1 MDNVESLIHSF
12 QSSGLYT
19 HVYVAC
25 GFLDRADVLYSR
37 ELTEDGRNIFDLS
50 SVSKALVTTPLSL
63 ARLFRAGRL
72 ANDTTLLDLYGEE
85 TCAEFGKYVSS
96 LTLEQALRHETGLPA
111 WRNFYVECE
120 GHRQSLTES
129 LQRAL
134 GDGFNRR
141 PQNKNH
147 SELYSDIGFMIL
159 GRLIERNA
167 GRKLD
172 EEWARFARSIGFGNF
187 LNLGSSGM
195 IDAKRAVPSAFC
207 PVRRR
212 ALVGEIHDENAWAM
226 GGFTGHTGLF
236 GSGSAVCEFV
246 QKLWQSDIGSK
257 IMMANFDKADSPG
270 DSLLGWRKGRDVSS
284 KTFADGRGCGH
295 LGFTGTAFWV
305 DPKSRSFSVILTN
318 RVISGRI
325 PTQAIKDMRSQVFAG
340 LWDILEAKW
349 THD

>member
-1 MDNVESLIHSF
+1 MDNVESLIRSF

-25 GFLDRADVLYSR
+25 GFLNHSDVLYQR
-37 ELTEDGRNIFDLS
+37 ALAPDDRNIFDLS
-50 SVSKALVTTPLSL
+50 SLTKALVTTPLTL
-63 ARLFRAGRL
+63 AHTLRAARS
-72 ANDTTLLDLYGEE
+72 ANDTTLLDLYGAKA
-85 TCAEFGKYVSS
+85 CSEFGEYVAN
-96 LTLEQALRHETGLPA
+96 LTLSQALRHETGLPA

-129 LQRAL
+129 LRRAL

-159 GRLIERNA
+159 GRLIERRA

-172 EEWARFARSIGFGNF
+172 EEWADFAKSIGFNNF
-187 LNLGSSGM
+187 LSLGSSAM
-195 IDAKRAVPSAFC
+195 IDSSRAVPTAFC
-207 PVRRR
+207 PVRGREL
-212 ALVGEIHDENAWAM
+212 AGEVHDENAWAM

-236 GSGSAVCEFV
+236 GSGPSVCEFM
-246 QKLWQSDIGSK
+246 QRLWQSDLGNK
-257 IMMANFDKADSPG
+257 IVMANFDQASSSG
-270 DSLLGWRKGRDVSS
+270 DSLLGWRKGSDLSS
-284 KTFADGRGCGH
+284 RAFASGRGCGH

-305 DPKSRSFSVILTN
+305 DPQSRAFAVVLTN

-325 PTQAIKDMRSQVFAG
+325 PGLAIKDMRSQAFAG
-340 LWDILEAKW
+340 LWEILQANMKP
-349 THD
+349 